1 MIIILNSMLNEL
13 IDELKLAITK
23 TLREYNFYEVIK
35 ICTYKEIPDIDVA
48 MVTSFL
54 GIVVSKALGFIITN
68 ILFQLIPGFLFL
80 FFF

>member
-13 IDELKLAITK
+13 IGKLKLAITK